1 MANRNVQNP
10 TGAARGAAPAG
21 TVEAPVEEAIE
32 KVVGEEVI
40 AAITR
45 ASNGLTGQNVGDG
58 SLDGAAQAVLAA
70 GGGQFIDPSLSQYK
84 EGLVLYFDPEHSIVK
99 EVEVGRGGNTAYCVT
114 VPAGMAQPDNS
125 VIFNKA
131 FNAYVSTFRK
141 EIRVHD
147 ENGEPVLGPNNDPVV
162 VNGGT
167 NQVWNEMRGYSSVSQ
182 MLGAMSGRKFKCVKI
197 LRNFGPS
204 NYVGNEGERRPT
216 GHRLTSLPLFEEI
229 QRWEIVSILSGV
241 D

>member
-1 MANRNVQNP
+1 MANRNAQNP
-10 TGAARGAAPAG
+10 VGVAQGAAQTGAVNAPA
-21 TVEAPVEEAIE
+21 EEAIE
-32 KVVGEEVI
+32 KVIGQDVI
-40 AAITR
+40 DAITS
-45 ASNGLTGQNVGDG
+45 AANGLTGQAVGDG
-58 SLDGAAQAVLAA
+58 SLSGAAQAVLEA

-99 EVEVGRGGNTAYCVT
+99 EVEVGRSGNNTAYCVT

-125 VIFNKA
+125 VVFNKA

-147 ENGEPVLGPNNDPVV
+147 ENGEPVLDAKNNPVTV
-162 VNGGT
+162 GGGT
-167 NQVWNEMRGYSSVSQ
+167 NAVWNEMRGYGSVSQ
-182 MLGAMSGRKFKCVKI
+182 MLGAMSGRKFKCVNV

-229 QRWEIVSILSGV
+229 
-241 D
+241 

>member
-1 MANRNVQNP
+1 MATRNAQNP
-10 TGAARGAAPAG
+10 AGAAQNAAPAG
-21 TVEAPVEEAIE
+21 AVNAPAEEAIE
-32 KVVGEEVI
+32 KVIGQDVI
-40 AAITR
+40 DAITV
-45 ASNGLTGQNVGDG
+45 ASNGLTGQSVGDG
-58 SLDGAAQAVLAA
+58 SLNGAAQAVIAA

-84 EGLVLYFDPEHSIVK
+84 ENLVLYFDPEHSIVK
-99 EVEVGRGGNTAYCVT
+99 EVEVGRNGNTAYCVT

-125 VIFNKA
+125 VVFNKA

-147 ENGEPVLGPNNDPVV
+147 ENGEPVLGPNNDPIV

-167 NQVWNEMRGYSSVSQ
+167 NQVWNEMRGYSSVGQ

-229 QRWEIVSILSGV
+229 
-241 D
+241 

>member
-1 MANRNVQNP
+1 MAETNGTNP
-10 TGAARGAAPAG
+10 RRATRGAAQTG
-21 TVEAPVEEAIE
+21 TVEAPVEEAVVDEVE
-32 KVVGEEVI
+32 KVIGQDVI
-40 AAITR
+40 DAITV
-45 ASNGLTGQNVGDG
+45 ASNGLTGQSVGDG
-58 SLDGAAQAVLAA
+58 SLNGAAQAVLAA

-84 EGLVLYFDPEHSIVK
+84 ENLVLYFDPEHSIVK
-99 EVEVGRGGNTAYCVT
+99 EVEVGRNGNTAYCVT

-147 ENGEPVLGPNNDPVV
+147 ENGEPVLDAKNNPVV
-162 VNGGT
+162 IGGDT
-167 NQVWNEMRGYSSVSQ
+167 NQVWNEMRSYGNVSQ

-229 QRWEIVSILSGV
+229 
-241 D
+241 

>member
-1 MANRNVQNP
+1 MSARNAQNP
-10 TGAARGAAPAG
+10 AGAAQNAAPAG
-21 TVEAPVEEAIE
+21 AVNAPAEEAIE
-32 KVVGEEVI
+32 KVIGQDVI
-40 AAITR
+40 DAITV

-99 EVEVGRGGNTAYCVT
+99 EVEVGRSGNNKAYCVT

-147 ENGEPVLGPNNDPVV
+147 ENGEPVLDAKNNPVTV
-162 VNGGT
+162 GGET
-167 NQVWNEMRGYSSVSQ
+167 NAVWNEMRSYGSVSQ
-182 MLGAMSGRKFKCVKI
+182 MLGAMSGRKFKCVKVI
-197 LRNFGPS
+197 RNFGPS
-204 NYVGNEGERRPT
+204 NYVGAEGERRPT

-229 QRWEIVSILSGV
+229 
-241 D
+241 

>member
-1 MANRNVQNP
+1 MANRNAQNP
-10 TGAARGAAPAG
+10 VGAAQGVAQTGAVNAPA
-21 TVEAPVEEAIE
+21 EEAIE

-45 ASNGLTGQNVGDG
+45 AANGLTGQNVGDG
-58 SLDGAAQAVLAA
+58 SLDGAARAVIAA

-84 EGLVLYFDPEHSIVK
+84 EGLVLFFDPEHSIVK
-99 EVEVGRGGNTAYCVT
+99 EVEVGRSGNNTTYCVT

-125 VIFNKA
+125 VVFNKA

-167 NQVWNEMRGYSSVSQ
+167 NQVWNEMRGYGSVGQ

-204 NYVGNEGERRPT
+204 NYIGNEGERRPT

-229 QRWEIVSILSGV
+229 
-241 D
+241 

>member
-1 MANRNVQNP
+1 MANENATNP
-10 TGAARGAAPAG
+10 RRAARGTAQTGAAAPAE
-21 TVEAPVEEAIE
+21 EAPVQEVVMDEIE
-32 KVVGEEVI
+32 KVVGQDVI
-40 AAITR
+40 NAITR
-45 ASNGLTGQNVGDG
+45 ASNGLTGQTVGNG
-58 SLDGAAQAVLAA
+58 TLENAAETVLAA

-99 EVEVGRGGNTAYCVT
+99 EVEVGRNGNTAYCVT

-125 VIFNKA
+125 VVFNKA

-147 ENGEPVLGPNNDPVV
+147 ENGEPTLTPKNEPVV
-162 VNGGT
+162 IGGE
-167 NQVWNEMRGYSSVSQ
+167 NNAVWNEMRSYGSVSE

-229 QRWEIVSILSGV
+229 
-241 D
+241 

>member
-1 MANRNVQNP
+1 MANRNAQNP
-10 TGAARGAAPAG
+10 AGAAQNAAPAG
-21 TVEAPVEEAIE
+21 AVNAPAEEAIE
-32 KVVGEEVI
+32 KVIGQDVI
-40 AAITR
+40 NAITV
-45 ASNGLTGQNVGDG
+45 ASNGLTGQTIGDG

-84 EGLVLYFDPEHSIVK
+84 ENLVLYFDPEHSIVK

-147 ENGEPVLGPNNDPVV
+147 ENGEPVLDAKNNPVTV
-162 VNGGT
+162 GGDT
-167 NQVWNEMRGYSSVSQ
+167 NAVWNEMRSYGSVSQ
-182 MLGAMSGRKFKCVKI
+182 MLSAMSGRKFKCVKI

-204 NYVGNEGERRPT
+204 NYVGPEGERRPT

-229 QRWEIVSILSGV
+229 
-241 D
+241 

>member
-1 MANRNVQNP
+1 MAGENATNP
-10 TGAARGAAPAG
+10 RRATRGAAAQTG
-21 TVEAPVEEAIE
+21 TVEAPVEETVVNEVE

-45 ASNGLTGQNVGDG
+45 ASNGLAGQNVGDG
-58 SLDGAAQAVLAA
+58 SLDGAAEAVIAA

-84 EGLVLYFDPEHSIVK
+84 ENLVLYFDPEHSIVK
-99 EVEVGRGGNTAYCVT
+99 EVEVGRNGNTAYCVT

-125 VIFNKA
+125 VVFNKA

-147 ENGEPVLGPNNDPVV
+147 ENGEPVLGPNNDPIV

-167 NQVWNEMRGYSSVSQ
+167 NQVWNEMRGYSSVGQ

-229 QRWEIVSILSGV
+229 
-241 D
+241 

>member
-1 MANRNVQNP
+1 MANKNAQNP
-10 TGAARGAAPAG
+10 VGAAQGAVQTGAVSAPA
-21 TVEAPVEEAIE
+21 EEAIE
-32 KVVGEEVI
+32 KVIGQDVI
-40 AAITR
+40 DAITV

-99 EVEVGRGGNTAYCVT
+99 EVEVGRNGNNTAYCVT

-147 ENGEPVLGPNNDPVV
+147 ENGEPVLDAKNNPVTV
-162 VNGGT
+162 GGDT
-167 NQVWNEMRGYSSVSQ
+167 NAVWNEMRSYGSVSQ
-182 MLGAMSGRKFKCVKI
+182 MLEAMSGRKFKCVKVV
-197 LRNFGPS
+197 RNFGPS
-204 NYVGNEGERRPT
+204 NYVGAEGERRPT

-229 QRWEIVSILSGV
+229 
-241 D
+241 

>member
-1 MANRNVQNP
+1 MADEIATNP
-10 TGAARGAAPAG
+10 RRATRGAAAQAG
-21 TVEAPVEEAIE
+21 TVEAPVEEAVVMDEVE
-32 KVVGEEVI
+32 KVVGQDVI
-40 AAITR
+40 DAITR
-45 ASNGLTGQNVGDG
+45 ASNGLTGQAVGDG

-84 EGLVLYFDPEHSIVK
+84 ENLVLYFDPEHSIVK
-99 EVEVGRGGNTAYCVT
+99 EVEVGRNGNNTAYCVT

-147 ENGEPVLGPNNDPVV
+147 ENGEPVLDAKNNPVV
-162 VNGGT
+162 IGGDT
-167 NQVWNEMRGYSSVSQ
+167 NQVWNEMRSYGSISQ
-182 MLGAMSGRKFKCVKI
+182 MLGAMSGRKFKCVKV

-204 NYVGNEGERRPT
+204 NYVGAEGERRPT

-229 QRWEIVSILSGV
+229 
-241 D
+241 

>member
-1 MANRNVQNP
+1 MAKGNAQNP
-10 TGAARGAAPAG
+10 ASAAQGAAQTG
-21 TVEAPVEEAIE
+21 TVNAPVEEAIE
-32 KVVGEEVI
+32 KVIGQDVI
-40 AAITR
+40 DAITV

-84 EGLVLYFDPEHSIVK
+84 ENLVLYFDPEHSIVK

-147 ENGEPVLGPNNDPVV
+147 ENGEPVVDPTKNNEPVV

-204 NYVGNEGERRPT
+204 NYVGAEGERRPT

-229 QRWEIVSILSGV
+229 
-241 D
+241 

>member
-1 MANRNVQNP
+1 MARGNAQNP
-10 TGAARGAAPAG
+10 VGATQGAVQTG
-21 TVEAPVEEAIE
+21 TEAPVEEAVVDEVE
-32 KVVGEEVI
+32 KVVGDEVI

-58 SLDGAAQAVLAA
+58 SLAGAAQTVLAA

-84 EGLVLYFDPEHSIVK
+84 ENLVLYFDPEHSIVK
-99 EVEVGRGGNTAYCVT
+99 EVEVGRGGNNTTYCVT

-125 VIFNKA
+125 VVFNKA
-131 FNAYVSTFRK
+131 FNAYISTFRK

-147 ENGEPVLGPNNDPVV
+147 ENGEPVLDPRNNEPVV
-162 VNGGT
+162 VKGDT
-167 NQVWNEMRGYSSVSQ
+167 NQVWNEMRSYGSVSQ
-182 MLGAMSGRKFKCVKI
+182 MLGAMSGRKFKCVKV

-229 QRWEIVSILSGV
+229 
-241 D
+241 

>member
-1 MANRNVQNP
+1 MANRNAQNP
-10 TGAARGAAPAG
+10 VGAAQGAVQAGAVSAPA
-21 TVEAPVEEAIE
+21 EEAIE
-32 KVVGEEVI
+32 KVIGQDVI
-40 AAITR
+40 DAITV

-99 EVEVGRGGNTAYCVT
+99 EVEVGRNGNNTAYCVT

-147 ENGEPVLGPNNDPVV
+147 ENGEPVLDAKNNPVTV
-162 VNGGT
+162 GGDT
-167 NQVWNEMRGYSSVSQ
+167 NAVWNEMRSYGSVSQ
-182 MLGAMSGRKFKCVKI
+182 MLGAMSGRKFKCVKV

-204 NYVGNEGERRPT
+204 NYVGAEGERRPT

-229 QRWEIVSILSGV
+229 
-241 D
+241 

>member
-1 MANRNVQNP
+1 MAVKNAQNP
-10 TGAARGAAPAG
+10 AGATQNVAPAG
-21 TVEAPVEEAIE
+21 AVNAPAEEAIE
-32 KVVGEEVI
+32 KVIGQDVI
-40 AAITR
+40 DAITV

-99 EVEVGRGGNTAYCVT
+99 EVEVGRNGNNKAYCVT
-114 VPAGMAQPDNS
+114 VPAGIAQPDNS

-147 ENGEPVLGPNNDPVV
+147 ENGEPVLDAKNNPVTV
-162 VNGGT
+162 GGET
-167 NQVWNEMRGYSSVSQ
+167 NAVWNEMRSYGSVSQ
-182 MLGAMSGRKFKCVKI
+182 MLGAMSGRKFKCVKVI
-197 LRNFGPS
+197 RNFGPS
-204 NYVGNEGERRPT
+204 NYVGAEGERRPT

-229 QRWEIVSILSGV
+229 
-241 D
+241 

>member
-1 MANRNVQNP
+1 
-10 TGAARGAAPAG
+10 
-21 TVEAPVEEAIE
+21 
-32 KVVGEEVI
+32 VVGQDVI
-40 AAITR
+40 DAITR

-58 SLDGAAQAVLAA
+58 SISGAAQAVVAA

-84 EGLVLYFDPEHSIVK
+84 ENLVLYFDPEHSIVK
-99 EVEVGRGGNTAYCVT
+99 EVEVGRGGNNTTYCVT

-125 VIFNKA
+125 VVFNKA
-131 FNAYVSTFRK
+131 FNAYISTFRK

-147 ENGEPVLGPNNDPVV
+147 ENGEPVLDPTKNNEPVV

-167 NQVWNEMRGYSSVSQ
+167 NQVWNEMRGYSSVGQ

-204 NYVGNEGERRPT
+204 NYVGNEGERHPT

-229 QRWEIVSILSGV
+229 
-241 D
+241 

>member
-1 MANRNVQNP
+1 MTATRNAQNP
-10 TGAARGAAPAG
+10 AGVAQNVAPAG
-21 TVEAPVEEAIE
+21 AVNAPAEEAIE
-32 KVVGEEVI
+32 KVVGQDVI
-40 AAITR
+40 NAITR

-99 EVEVGRGGNTAYCVT
+99 EVEVGRNGNTAYCVT
-114 VPAGMAQPDNS
+114 VPAGIAQPDNS

-147 ENGEPVLGPNNDPVV
+147 ENGEPVLGPNNNPVV
-162 VNGGT
+162 VDGGT
-167 NQVWNEMRGYSSVSQ
+167 NQVWNEMRGYGSVSQ

-229 QRWEIVSILSGV
+229 
-241 D
+241 

>member
-1 MANRNVQNP
+1 MSAKNAQNP
-10 TGAARGAAPAG
+10 AGAVQGAAQAG
-21 TVEAPVEEAIE
+21 TVGAPVEEAIE
-32 KVVGEEVI
+32 KVIGEEVV
-40 AAITR
+40 AAISR
-45 ASNGLTGQNVGDG
+45 AANSLTGQNVGDG
-58 SLDGAAQAVLAA
+58 SLDGAAKAVIAA

-84 EGLVLYFDPEHSIVK
+84 ENLVLYFDPEHSIVK
-99 EVEVGRGGNTAYCVT
+99 EVEVGRGGNNTTYCVT

-125 VIFNKA
+125 VVFNKA
-131 FNAYVSTFRK
+131 FNAYISTFRK

-147 ENGEPVLGPNNDPVV
+147 ENGEPVLDPTKNNEPVV

-167 NQVWNEMRGYSSVSQ
+167 NQVWNEMRGYSSVGQ

-229 QRWEIVSILSGV
+229 
-241 D
+241 

>member
-1 MANRNVQNP
+1 MANKNAQNP
-10 TGAARGAAPAG
+10 VGAAQGVAQTGAVNAPA
-21 TVEAPVEEAIE
+21 EEAIE
-32 KVVGEEVI
+32 KVIGQDVI
-40 AAITR
+40 DAITV
-45 ASNGLTGQNVGDG
+45 ASNGLVGQSVGDG
-58 SLDGAAQAVLAA
+58 SLDGAAQAVLSA
-70 GGGQFIDPSLSQYK
+70 GGGKFIDPSLSQYK

-99 EVEVGRGGNTAYCVT
+99 EVEVGRNGNNTAYCVT

-147 ENGEPVLGPNNDPVV
+147 ENGEPVLDAKNNPVTV
-162 VNGGT
+162 GGDT
-167 NQVWNEMRGYSSVSQ
+167 NAVWNEMRSYGSVSQ
-182 MLGAMSGRKFKCVKI
+182 MLGAMSGRKFKCVKV

-204 NYVGNEGERRPT
+204 NYVGAEGERRPT

-229 QRWEIVSILSGV
+229 
-241 D
+241 

>member
-1 MANRNVQNP
+1 MAKNAQNP
-10 TGAARGAAPAG
+10 AGAAQGAAQAGAVNAPA
-21 TVEAPVEEAIE
+21 EEAVE
-32 KVVGEEVI
+32 KVIGQDVI
-40 AAITR
+40 DAITV
-45 ASNGLTGQNVGDG
+45 ASNGLTGQSVGDG

-84 EGLVLYFDPEHSIVK
+84 EGLVLFFDPEHSIVK
-99 EVEVGRGGNTAYCVT
+99 EVEVGRNGNTAYCVT
-114 VPAGMAQPDNS
+114 VPAGMAQPDNT

-147 ENGEPVLGPNNDPVV
+147 ENGEPVLAANNSPVV
-162 VNGGT
+162 IGGET
-167 NQVWNEMRGYSSVSQ
+167 NQVWNEMRSYGNVSQ

-229 QRWEIVSILSGV
+229 
-241 D
+241 

>member
-1 MANRNVQNP
+1 MPARNAQNP
-10 TGAARGAAPAG
+10 VGAVQGAAQTG
-21 TVEAPVEEAIE
+21 TVEAPVEEAVVMDEVE

-58 SLDGAAQAVLAA
+58 SLDGAAQAVLNA

-99 EVEVGRGGNTAYCVT
+99 EVEVGRGGNNTAYCVT

-125 VIFNKA
+125 VVFNKA

-147 ENGEPVLGPNNDPVV
+147 ENGEPVLDAKNNPVTIS
-162 VNGGT
+162 GDT
-167 NQVWNEMRGYSSVSQ
+167 NAVWNEMRSYGSVSQ
-182 MLGAMSGRKFKCVKI
+182 MLGAMSGRKFKCVKV

-204 NYVGNEGERRPT
+204 NYVGAEGERHPT

-229 QRWEIVSILSGV
+229 
-241 D
+241 

>member
-1 MANRNVQNP
+1 MSNKNAQNP
-10 TGAARGAAPAG
+10 AGAAENVAPAG
-21 TVEAPVEEAIE
+21 AVDAPAEEAIE
-32 KVVGEEVI
+32 KVVNEEVI

-45 ASNGLTGQNVGDG
+45 AANGLTGQNVGDG
-58 SLDGAAQAVLAA
+58 SLNGAAEAVIAA

-84 EGLVLYFDPEHSIVK
+84 EGLVLFFDPEHSIVK

-114 VPAGMAQPDNS
+114 VPAGIAQPDNS
-125 VIFNKA
+125 VVFNKA

-167 NQVWNEMRGYSSVSQ
+167 NQVWNEMRGYGSVGQ

-229 QRWEIVSILSGV
+229 
-241 D
+241 

>member
-1 MANRNVQNP
+1 MARGNAQNP
-10 TGAARGAAPAG
+10 AGAVQGAVQAG
-21 TVEAPVEEAIE
+21 AVNAPVEEAVVDEVE
-32 KVVGEEVI
+32 KVVGDEVI

-58 SLDGAAQAVLAA
+58 SLNGAAQAVLAA

-84 EGLVLYFDPEHSIVK
+84 ENLVLYFDPEHSIVK
-99 EVEVGRGGNTAYCVT
+99 EVEVGRGGNNTTYCVT

-125 VIFNKA
+125 VVFNKA
-131 FNAYVSTFRK
+131 FNAYISTFRK

-147 ENGEPVLGPNNDPVV
+147 ENGEPVLDPRNNEPVV

-167 NQVWNEMRGYSSVSQ
+167 NQVWNEMRGYGSVSQ

-197 LRNFGPS
+197 IRNFGPS

-229 QRWEIVSILSGV
+229 
-241 D
+241 

>member
-1 MANRNVQNP
+1 MARGNAQNPAGAVQN
-10 TGAARGAAPAG
+10 TAPAG
-21 TVEAPVEEAIE
+21 VVNAPAEEAIE
-32 KVVGEEVI
+32 KVVGDEVI

-99 EVEVGRGGNTAYCVT
+99 EVEVGRNGNTAYCVT

-125 VIFNKA
+125 VVFNKA

-147 ENGEPVLGPNNDPVV
+147 ENGEPVLGPNNNPVV
-162 VNGGT
+162 VDGGT
-167 NQVWNEMRGYSSVSQ
+167 NQVWNEMRSYGSVSQ
-182 MLGAMSGRKFKCVKI
+182 MLGGMSGRKFKCVKI

-204 NYVGNEGERRPT
+204 NYVGAEGERRPT

-229 QRWEIVSILSGV
+229 
-241 D
+241 

>member
-1 MANRNVQNP
+1 MTNRNAQNP
-10 TGAARGAAPAG
+10 AGAAQNAAPAG
-21 TVEAPVEEAIE
+21 AVNAPAEEAIE

-58 SLDGAAQAVLAA
+58 SLSGAAQAVIAA

-84 EGLVLYFDPEHSIVK
+84 EGLVLFFDPEHSIVK
-99 EVEVGRGGNTAYCVT
+99 EVEVGRGGNNTTYCVT

-125 VIFNKA
+125 VVFNKA

-147 ENGEPVLGPNNDPVV
+147 ENGEPVLDPTKNNEPVV
-162 VNGGT
+162 VNGGI
-167 NQVWNEMRGYSSVSQ
+167 NKVWNEMRGYSSVGQ

-216 GHRLTSLPLFEEI
+216 GHRLTTLKI
-229 QRWEIVSILSGV
+229 GRAHV
-241 D
+241 

>member
-1 MANRNVQNP
+1 MANENATNP
-10 TGAARGAAPAG
+10 RRATRGAAQAG
-21 TVEAPVEEAIE
+21 TVEAPVEEAVVNEANEVIE
-32 KVVGEEVI
+32 KVIGEEVI
-40 AAITR
+40 DAITR

-58 SLDGAAQAVLAA
+58 SLNGAAQAVLAA
-70 GGGQFIDPSLSQYK
+70 GGGGFIDPSLSQYK

-99 EVEVGRGGNTAYCVT
+99 EVEVGRGGNKAYCVT
-114 VPAGMAQPDNS
+114 VPAGIAQPDNS

-147 ENGEPVLGPNNDPVV
+147 ENGEPVLGPNNEPVV

-167 NQVWNEMRGYSSVSQ
+167 NQVWNEMRSYGSVSQ

-204 NYVGNEGERRPT
+204 NYVGAEGERRPT

-229 QRWEIVSILSGV
+229 
-241 D
+241 

>member
-1 MANRNVQNP
+1 MAVENATNP
-10 TGAARGAAPAG
+10 RRATRGAAQAG
-21 TVEAPVEEAIE
+21 TVEAPVEVENEVVDEIE
-32 KVVGEEVI
+32 KVVGQDVI
-40 AAITR
+40 DAITR
-45 ASNGLTGQNVGDG
+45 ASNGLIGQAVGDG

-99 EVEVGRGGNTAYCVT
+99 EVEVGRSGNNTAYCVT

-147 ENGEPVLGPNNDPVV
+147 ENGEPVLDAKNNPVTV
-162 VNGGT
+162 GGDT
-167 NQVWNEMRGYSSVSQ
+167 NQVWNEMRSYGSVSQ
-182 MLGAMSGRKFKCVKI
+182 MLGAMSGRKFKCVKV

-204 NYVGNEGERRPT
+204 NYVGAEGERHPT

-229 QRWEIVSILSGV
+229 
-241 D
+241 

>member
-1 MANRNVQNP
+1 MAGRNAINPAGAVQN
-10 TGAARGAAPAG
+10 AAPAG
-21 TVEAPVEEAIE
+21 TVNAPVEEAVE
-32 KVVGEEVI
+32 KVIGEEVV

-58 SLDGAAQAVLAA
+58 SLTGAAQAVIAA

-84 EGLVLYFDPEHSIVK
+84 EGLVLFFDPEHSIVK
-99 EVEVGRGGNTAYCVT
+99 EVEVGRGGSNTTYCVT
-114 VPAGMAQPDNS
+114 VPAGMAQSDNS
-125 VIFNKA
+125 VVYNKA

-167 NQVWNEMRGYSSVSQ
+167 NQVWNEMRGYGSVGQ

-204 NYVGNEGERRPT
+204 NYVGNEGERHPT

-229 QRWEIVSILSGV
+229 
-241 D
+241 

>member
-1 MANRNVQNP
+1 MSARNAQNP
-10 TGAARGAAPAG
+10 VGAVQGAVQTGAVNAPA
-21 TVEAPVEEAIE
+21 EEAVE
-32 KVVGEEVI
+32 KVVGEEVV

-58 SLDGAAQAVLAA
+58 SLSGAAQAVIAA

-84 EGLVLYFDPEHSIVK
+84 EGLVLFFDPEHSIVK
-99 EVEVGRGGNTAYCVT
+99 EVEVGRSGNNTTYCVT

-125 VIFNKA
+125 VVYNKA

-167 NQVWNEMRGYSSVSQ
+167 NQVWNEMRGYGSVGQ

-229 QRWEIVSILSGV
+229 
-241 D
+241 

>member
-1 MANRNVQNP
+1 MANENATNPRRAARNAAQM
-10 TGAARGAAPAG
+10 GAAAAPAQ
-21 TVEAPVEEAIE
+21 EAPEIVMDEAVEKI
-32 KVVGEEVI
+32 VGQEVI
-40 AAITR
+40 DAITR
-45 ASNGLTGQNVGDG
+45 ASNGLTGQTIGDG
-58 SLDGAAQAVLAA
+58 TIASAAETVLAA

-84 EGLVLYFDPEHSIVK
+84 EGLVLFFDPEHSIVK
-99 EVEVGRGGNTAYCVT
+99 EVEVGRSGNNTTFCVT

-125 VIFNKA
+125 VTFNKA

-147 ENGEPVLGPNNDPVV
+147 ENGEPTLKPNNEPVV
-162 VNGGT
+162 IGGE
-167 NQVWNEMRGYSSVSQ
+167 NNAVWNEMRSYGSVSE

-229 QRWEIVSILSGV
+229 
-241 D
+241 

>member
-1 MANRNVQNP
+1 MTRGNAQNP
-10 TGAARGAAPAG
+10 TGAVQGTTPVG
-21 TVEAPVEEAIE
+21 TVNAPVEEAVE
-32 KVVGEEVI
+32 KVIDQNVI
-40 AAITR
+40 DAITR
-45 ASNGLTGQNVGDG
+45 AANGLTGQNVGDG
-58 SLDGAAQAVLAA
+58 SLDGAAQAVIAA

-84 EGLVLYFDPEHSIVK
+84 EGLVLFFDPEHSIVK
-99 EVEVGRGGNTAYCVT
+99 EVEVGRNSNNTTFCVT
-114 VPAGMAQPDNS
+114 VPAGMAQPDNT
-125 VIFNKA
+125 VMFNKA

-147 ENGEPVLGPNNDPVV
+147 ENGEPVLGPNNEPVV

-167 NQVWNEMRGYSSVSQ
+167 NQVWNEMRACSSVGQ

-204 NYVGNEGERRPT
+204 NYVGAEGERRPT

-229 QRWEIVSILSGV
+229 
-241 D
+241 